1 MTEINTT
8 LTERFSAFCLPQPD
22 GTRHEILENATL
34 GDLHSVIDWIA
45 TYKITLNGI
54 KCPVSNTNNTI
65 ATASSW
71 LSGSCKT
78 PKACGLFELMPQI
91 CAVYVHGGSAG
102 AKVSVQSL
110 HTCTDSSVAL
120 APFGFRACELHNAS
134 VLDLASVLSSTH
146 LYCPLSLPHL
156 DCILTL
162 CTKYLHRAVLRTT
175 CTTTA

>member
-1 MTEINTT
+1 LLTSLCLFFSLLSLILSPCALLCRYDILAAVMTEINTT
-8 LTERFSAFCLPQPD
+8 LTERFSVFCLPQPD

-102 AKVSVQSL
+102 AKVNLQSQQSAY
-110 HTCTDSSVAL
+110 SSLCSHAL
-120 APFGFRACELHNAS
+120 LFLLCELHDVS
-134 VLDLASVLSSTH
+134 V
-146 LYCPLSLPHL
+146 
-156 DCILTL
+156 
-162 CTKYLHRAVLRTT
+162 
-175 CTTTA
+175 